1 MNEPLG
7 HILVVDDTPKNIQV
21 LGSMLREAGYAIN
34 VATNGEQALQSLE
47 RVLPDLILLDVI
59 MPVMDGFE
67 TCRRLKADPSYSSI
81 PVIFLTAKVESD
93 DVVQGF
99 ELGAVDYIAKP
110 FNSTE
115 LLKRVDT
122 HLTLSRL
129 RKDLERKV
137 SELTRAMSD
146 IDQLH
151 REQDA
156 FLRHELNN
164 VIGPIA
170 GYAEM
175 LRSQTAD
182 TLDERQKKWL
192 AAILQG
198 TTSMKHMLDQIKRL
212 HDVERGAFALRLMP
226 VPLVG
231 VVSDIVSDVATYFK
245 GAVPIHVHD
254 SDCAGVKIQADLA
267 FLPGVFKNLI
277 KNAVEHV
284 VGLDEQLRRVDVFC
298 SSDKD
303 HVYISVQNGGPP
315 VPQALL
321 PAFFDKF
328 NTTKAEQGGT
338 GLGTS
343 YAKLV
348 TEAHG
353 GTISVSSSALEGTR
367 VTVVLPVAKAP

>member
-34 VATNGEQALQSLE
+34 VATNGAQALQSLE

-67 TCRRLKADPSYSSI
+67 TCRQLKKNPQFAPI
-81 PVIFLTAKVESD
+81 PVIFLTAKVETD
-93 DVVQGF
+93 DVIKGF

-129 RKDLERKV
+129 RRDLERKV
-137 SELTRAMSD
+137 TALTSAVNE

-151 REQDA
+151 REQDS

-175 LRSQTAD
+175 LRSQTID
-182 TLDERQKKWL
+182 QLDERQKKWL
-192 AAILQG
+192 SAILQG
-198 TTSMKHMLDQIKRL
+198 TASMKQMLDQIKKL
-212 HDVERGAFALRLMP
+212 HDFERGAFSLRLMP
-226 VPLVG
+226 VPIVG
-231 VVSDIVSDVATYFK
+231 VVSDVVSDVATFFK
-245 GAVPIHVHD
+245 NHVPVYLHEGACGDIRVN
-254 SDCAGVKIQADLA
+254 ADLT

-284 VGLDEQLRRVDVFC
+284 SELDDQVRRVDVFC
-298 SSDKD
+298 SINNGIVS
-303 HVYISVQNGGPP
+303 VLVQNGGAP

-343 YAKLV
+343 YARLV
-348 TEAHG
+348 TQAHG
-353 GTISVSSSALEGTR
+353 GSISVTSSALEGTQ
-367 VTVVLPVAKAP
+367 VTVQLNAV